1 MTSGRDK
8 WGQATLEVKGMDF
21 GIRQTEFR
29 SQLCP
34 SPTKRPWASGFTTQT
49 AQLRPLKNGNDNS
62 FISKC
67 TKSVRLSAWH
77 IVSAQ

>member
-1 MTSGRDK
+1 MTPGWDK

-34 SPTKRPWASGFTTQT
+34 SPTKNPGQATS
-49 AQLRPLKNGNDNS
+49 LSRPLS
-62 FISKC
+62 SSLSKMG
-67 TKSVRLSAWH
+67 TI
-77 IVSAQ
+77 IVS